1 MATNPCKQTIAFIVD
16 FNKNARFAAYWN
28 ATT

>member
-1 MATNPCKQTIAFIVD
+1 MVLNCHKQTIAFVVI